1 MARPSVLPSRDYGAL
16 GTVLQWVIAL
26 GCGVGIATFIRWDGI
41 FGLRQQIEQLGPYPP
56 LVNDVPYLYTLA
68 ILLVV
73 GIFIMFF
80 GWVLKVGS
88 LDRPLLALMAFS
100 LNADVIPGL
109 FQISMFGFLFM
120 LISRG
125 MKQGDIPIHFTA
137 LVFPIILVVVSY
149 CTTML
154 VVESP
159 IGVTTKMSFRVSYL
173 MMVLLLPC
181 VIRTRR
187 QFEMF
192 IHYLIVAAL
201 ISAGAE
207 LVQMVLSG
215 VVGKPMTFSET
226 SYNRVT
232 TPYGVYPRLTGLMY
246 HPNHQS
252 NLMAT
257 EAILALWIATRP
269 KRLLSA
275 GRRVF
280 FATAYVVLVF
290 AVFFTWS
297 RSGWLCVG
305 VASMAVPIVRWPR
318 FSPVYL
324 GILGVL
330 GGLAYSTGVA
340 EQVYEIVRS
349 FNASSADF
357 RWHIDDIATQA
368 FLWSPAIGVGVGG
381 STTFYNP
388 YQLQVHDTYLQAL
401 SEMGLFG
408 SAIFLLLFGMVFGRL
423 FHVALKGRNEL
434 DRDWAWAFLFAAI
447 VTLIQSSFAMFL
459 WIKFLWG
466 MVAMME
472 CLVLISRNQQGAA
485 EPDDLLVLRPMR
497 HADPAKNIPLEPA
510 KA

>member
-1 MARPSVLPSRDYGAL
+1 MARSSVLLPRDYGAL

-26 GCGVGIATFIRWDGI
+26 GIGIGVATFIRWDSV
-41 FGLRQQIEQLGPYPP
+41 FGLRTQIDQFGPNPA
-56 LVNDVPYLYTLA
+56 LINDVPFLYTIMALS
-68 ILLVV
+68 LVGV
-73 GIFIMFF
+73 LIVFF
-80 GWVLKVGS
+80 GWVLKIGS
-88 LDRPLLALMAFS
+88 IDRALLALMAFS
-100 LNADVIPGL
+100 LNADAVPGL
-109 FQISMFGFLFM
+109 FQISLVGFLF
-120 LISRG
+120 LLVSRG
-125 MKQGDIPIHFTA
+125 LRQGDIPIHFTA
-137 LVFPIILVVVSY
+137 LVFPILLVMVSY
-149 CTTML
+149 LTTML
-154 VVESP
+154 VVEAP
-159 IGVTTKMSFRVSYL
+159 IGVTSKMSYRVSYML
-173 MMVLLLPC
+173 MVLLLPC

-201 ISAGAE
+201 ISAGVE
-207 LVQMVLSG
+207 LIEMILSG
-215 VVGKPMTFSET
+215 YVGKPMTFSDT
-226 SYNRVT
+226 QYNRVV
-232 TPYGVYPRLTGLMY
+232 TPYGVFPRLTGLMY

-257 EAILALWIATRP
+257 EAILALWVATRP
-269 KRLLSA
+269 KRLLSS

-280 FATAYVVLVF
+280 FATAYVILVF

-305 VASMAVPIVRWPR
+305 VATLAVPLARWPR
-318 FSPVYL
+318 FSPFYL
-324 GILGVL
+324 GILAVI
-330 GGLAYSTGVA
+330 GGLAYTSGVA

-408 SAIFLLLFGMVFGRL
+408 SAAFLLLFGMVFTRL
-423 FHVALKGRNEL
+423 FRVALKGRNEL
-434 DRDWAWAFLFAAI
+434 DRDWAWALLFAAI
-447 VTLIQSSFAMFL
+447 ITLIQSSFAMFL

-472 CLVLISRNQQGAA
+472 CLVLISRHQTGVA
-485 EPDDLLVLRPMR
+485 EPDDLLLLRPVR
-497 HADPAKNIPLEPA
+497 RVKPAKPQPLKPVQA
-510 KA
+510 